1 MLQDLFFKLQQE
13 VLKFTDIC
21 LSWSSAKTN
30 LAITFLNAKN
40 RSSENVSIVTV
51 KKIFGISLLNNLFIS
66 YLNLFIF
73 LTELK
78 TFVYLTHFSPVSHFY
93 NP

>member
-30 LAITFLNAKN
+30 LVINFLNTKN
-40 RSSENVSIVTV
+40 RSSENVSIMTV
-51 KKIFGISLLNNLFIS
+51 KKIFGIPLLNNLFIS

-78 TFVYLTHFSPVSHFY
+78 TFLYLTHFSPVSHFY
-93 NP
+93 TP

>member
-30 LAITFLNAKN
+30 LVITFLNAKN

-51 KKIFGISLLNNLFIS
+51 KKIFGFSLLNNLFIS

-78 TFVYLTHFSPVSHFY
+78 TFLYLTHFSPVSHFY